1 LLFHGDTM
9 QVFDKARLAMP
20 QFRLSPQ
27 RATHEAGFA
36 GNRSLPSHR
45 LTGMFTAWLARKLR
59 LGPKPIGA
67 VQGATAYSGTRD
79 PVPSLQAVPKPA
91 PVLTDVDVL
100 NAGGR
105 YAESLAALKRAL
117 ETFPGDKDLLL
128 AKAST
133 LYAWGRLREAYREF
147 LRADEAGFVGPTLDI
162 RLGWTCHQIGKPD
175 EAESRMRKVV
185 DDRSDSAEAHF
196 GLGVVL
202 ASAKRYDEAI
212 ASYERALE
220 LAPDH
225 KHCMTNLG
233 ICRLQQGNL
242 AAAETWFRR
251 TVACHPENTV
261 AWMNLGTA
269 LWRQDRR
276 EAFAAFER
284 AQQLEAD
291 GGESSDLFSNYGN
304 ALQNSDRVQQALE
317 LFERN
322 LPRRPHAIAQGN
334 FSMALL
340 AAGRLAEG
348 WNHYEFRWFQD
359 LLLPLRANFE
369 QPVWSGQ
376 DLEGKTILVR
386 AEQGI
391 GDIIQ
396 FIRYAPRLKAL
407 GAFVVLQN
415 RPGMDEIAG
424 AFDGVDRVLA
434 ENEPLPEFDYY
445 IHIMSLPRVFGTD
458 IDSVPAEV
466 PYLRVDPIRVER
478 WTKRLSDGCGLKV
491 GIVWAGRPAHVR
503 DPYRSIPLQSLLPI
517 RDVEDVQLYSLQK
530 GAGATQLQPLGGDAK
545 IVDLQEQLTDFAE
558 TAAAISLLDL
568 VISVDT
574 SVAHLAGALGKP
586 VWILLPHPA
595 EWRWL
600 EGREDTPWYP
610 SARLFRQRKAGDWD
624 DVVERV
630 KAKLQEMA
638 SQRRKGMIV
647 AGSRP
652 TMPSRDP
659 ALRGLPR
666 AMTPMRVAPGMSAA
680 AEMRHGIFQYLPHH
694 DDAGRSLGWYGEWLE
709 PQLKL
714 LIHLIRL
721 EQTVMEVDAGVGA
734 HSIALARA
742 VGPDGHLIV
751 YESQPKQK
759 SILIQNIQANRA
771 MNVTIMQRSL
781 TDKRESK
788 ADRSDGFDLPGRTL
802 DSGQA
807 VDCTETLDD
816 LQLERL
822 DWLKLNDAGR
832 TAALLEE
839 GRETLWRLRP
849 RIFARTADET
859 ASLSLAGRL
868 KLFGYQCWRTRNPLF
883 NPDNFYRHD
892 QDVFSGRVA
901 DAILA
906 IPEEIDVDV
915 ALDGCIEVK

>member
-1 LLFHGDTM
+1 
-9 QVFDKARLAMP
+9 VKLALSHS
-20 QFRLSPQ
+20 RLSSQQASHGP
-27 RATHEAGFA
+27 RLV
-36 GNRSLPSHR
+36 GNSSLTRHR
-45 LTGMFTAWLARKLR
+45 ITAMFVAWLSRKLR
-59 LGPKPIGA
+59 LEPKPIRA
-67 VQGATAYSGTRD
+67 VQGVTAHSEAHD
-79 PVPSLQAVPKPA
+79 PVLSSHAVPQRA
-91 PVLTDVDVL
+91 PVLADVDLL

-105 YAESLAALKRAL
+105 YAESLTALKRAL

-147 LRADEAGFVGPTLDI
+147 LRAEEAGFVGPTLDI
-162 RLGWTCHQIGKPD
+162 WLGWTCHQIGKPD

-185 DDRSDSAEAHF
+185 AERSDSAEAHF

-202 ASAKRYDEAI
+202 ASAQRYDEAI
-212 ASYERALE
+212 ASYERALDLE
-220 LAPDH
+220 PDH

-251 TVACHPENTV
+251 TVACHQDNTV
-261 AWMNLGTA
+261 AWMNLGTV

-284 AQQLEAD
+284 AQQIEAT
-291 GGESSDLFSNYGN
+291 GSENSDLFANYGN

-322 LPRRPHAIAQGN
+322 LPRRPHSVAQAN

-359 LLLPLRANFE
+359 PLLPLRANFE

-376 DLEGKTILVR
+376 DLDGKTILIR

-391 GDIIQ
+391 GDVIQ

-407 GAFVVLQN
+407 GAYVMLQN

-424 AFDGVDRVLA
+424 AFDGVDRVLG

-466 PYLRVDPIRVER
+466 PYMRVDPNRVER
-478 WTKRLSDGCGLKV
+478 WTKQLSDGRGLKV
-491 GIVWAGRPAHVR
+491 GIVWAGRPAHAR
-503 DPYRSIPLQSLLPI
+503 DAYRSVQLQSLLPI

-530 GAGATQLQPLGGDAK
+530 GVGASQLQALGAGAK
-545 IVDLQEQLTDFAE
+545 IVDLQAQLTDFAE
-558 TAAAISLLDL
+558 TAVAISLLDL

-574 SVAHLAGALGKP
+574 AVAHLAGALGKP

-610 SARLFRQRKAGDWD
+610 TARLFRQRKSGDWD
-624 DVVERV
+624 DVVARV
-630 KAKLQEMA
+630 KAKLQDMA
-638 SQRRKGMIV
+638 SQRRKGVIDD
-647 AGSRP
+647 GTRP

-659 ALRGLPR
+659 GLHGLPR

-680 AEMRHGIFQYLPHH
+680 AEMRHGILQYLPDH
-694 DDAGRSLGWYGEWLE
+694 DDAGRSLSWYGEWLE

-714 LIHLIRL
+714 LTDLIRL

-742 VGPDGHLIV
+742 VGLDGHLIV

-771 MNVTIMQRSL
+771 TNVTIMQRSL
-781 TDKRESK
+781 TGIRASES
-788 ADRSDGFDLPGRTL
+788 DRNDAINVPERTL
-802 DSGQA
+802 ESGQV
-807 VDCTETLDD
+807 VDRTETLDD
-816 LQLERL
+816 LRLERL
-822 DWLKLNDAGR
+822 DWLKLNESARAGE
-832 TAALLEE
+832 LLEG

-849 RIFARTADET
+849 RIFARVADEA
-859 ASLSLAGRL
+859 ASRSLAEHL
-868 KLFGYQCWRTRNPLF
+868 KLVGYQCWRTSAPLF
-883 NPDNFYRHD
+883 NPANFYRHD
-892 QDVFSGRVA
+892 QDVFSGRKA
-901 DAILA
+901 HAILA